1 MLVLLSWPVNGGHPN
16 ESSGFLE
23 NTLLGILGFL
33 NFFNMITDIRNYFD
47 NYCMGERMEMEGINS
62 PYFSISNWIY
72 GRDVTPIS
80 WD

>member
-1 MLVLLSWPVNGGHPN
+1 
-16 ESSGFLE
+16 
-23 NTLLGILGFL
+23 
-33 NFFNMITDIRNYFD
+33 MITDIRNYFD